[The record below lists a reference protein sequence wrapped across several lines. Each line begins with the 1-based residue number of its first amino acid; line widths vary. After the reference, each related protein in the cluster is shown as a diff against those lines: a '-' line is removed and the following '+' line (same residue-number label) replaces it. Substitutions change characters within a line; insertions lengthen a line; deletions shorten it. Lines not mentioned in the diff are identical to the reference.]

1 MAINHVNVL
10 LQDGRNNDRPNQAG
24 QWLSLPLHYIIIC
37 TRYLVC
43 AMTMHPLELIGLLMP
58 GKRTWNVLSL
68 EQRSW
73 GRGEGG
79 SHFCLYRALTIVGLY

>member
-24 QWLSLPLHYIIIC
+24 QWLFLPLHCIIMYVFGMC
-37 TRYLVC
+37 HD
-43 AMTMHPLELIGLLMP
+43 HPLELIGLLMP

-73 GRGEGG
+73 GRGEG
-79 SHFCLYRALTIVGLY
+79 SHFCLYRPLTIVGLY

>member
-24 QWLSLPLHYIIIC
+24 QWLFLPLHCIIMYVFGMC
-37 TRYLVC
+37 HD
-43 AMTMHPLELIGLLMP
+43 HPLELIGLLLP
-58 GKRTWNVLSL
+58 GKITWNVLSL

>member
-1 MAINHVNVL
+1 MTDQTKLVN
-10 LQDGRNNDRPNQAG
+10 GY
-24 QWLSLPLHYIIIC
+24 LSITLHNYMYPVFSMC
-37 TRYLVC
+37 HD
-43 AMTMHPLELIGLLMP
+43 HPLELIGLLMP

-68 EQRSW
+68 EQRSR